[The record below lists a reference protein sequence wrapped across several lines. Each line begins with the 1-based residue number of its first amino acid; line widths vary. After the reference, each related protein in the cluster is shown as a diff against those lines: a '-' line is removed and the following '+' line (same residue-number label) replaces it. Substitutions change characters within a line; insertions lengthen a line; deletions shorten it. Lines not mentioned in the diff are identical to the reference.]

1 MGGQNMCDLHLALR
15 RVVIL
20 GHDGLLEKGKQDP
33 MHFLGT
39 SKLEWAMVLTA
50 LQRGISKQ
58 FNENFTV
65 TFDCASPFL
74 ATSNGTHYTG
84 YNLEHEG
91 KWSYIMEKVPDNK
104 AWSNDTTPFD
114 TICDGLYDN
123 WMPKSY

>member
-1 MGGQNMCDLHLALR
+1 
-15 RVVIL
+15 
-20 GHDGLLEKGKQDP
+20 

-50 LQRGISKQ
+50 LQRGIRKQ

-65 TFDCASPFL
+65 TFDCASSL

-104 AWSNDTTPFD
+104 AWSNDTTSLIQYVMVYMIIDAQVPLTKLMKLND
-114 TICDGLYDN
+114 ITCYSHRRKQNGC
-123 WMPKSY
+123 